1 MGEDAATILGVFIK
15 KDDNDPLMYRKILAR
30 PIAEINDD
38 YSIQVEDFYKKY
50 IEENSRK
57 GTR

>member
-1 MGEDAATILGVFIK
+1 MRVFIK
-15 KDDNDPLMYRKILAR
+15 KDNNNQKKYYDISRRFLA
-30 PIAEINDD
+30 IINDE
-38 YSIQVEDFYKKY
+38 YSRQVEEYYTKY